1 MMDIILLL
9 FSFALAGWIV
19 CGLIRPDV
27 AAPFLKKPTRMKVIG
42 IFFVLFTIFGI
53 ILSYVQAPGNNSSKI
68 AKAPSQEQQIETAL
82 ATMGTK
88 LKSYEHDELLDD
100 NEGNGSKGYRL
111 KTDRGNVIAYFKD
124 DKLYSLRWADRDLY
138 KEGKTLV
145 KLNDYLLTDGE
156 FMNVIMNLKSVIK
169 TDLNDPDSAEFADY
183 SEWRYEKTPEGIL
196 VKSWLRAKNAFG
208 AKIKRSF
215 VAELSPDGSKIRHLQ
230 WL

>member
-1 MMDIILLL
+1 MMEFILSLL
-9 FSFALAGWIV
+9 CVVLFCWFMF
-19 CGLIRPDV
+19 GLLNPGA
-27 AAPFLKKPTRMKVIG
+27 AAPFLKSPSRIKVVG
-42 IFFVLFTIFGI
+42 IFLVLSAIFDS
-53 ILSYVQAPGNNSSKI
+53 ILGSVQAPRDNSS
-68 AKAPSQEQQIETAL
+68 AVASAAQEQQIETAL

-156 FMNVIMNLKSVIK
+156 FMNVILNLKSVIK

>member
-1 MMDIILLL
+1 MMEFILSLL
-9 FSFALAGWIV
+9 CVVLFCWFMF
-19 CGLIRPDV
+19 GLLNPRA
-27 AAPFLKKPTRMKVIG
+27 AAPFLKSPSRIKVVG
-42 IFFVLFTIFGI
+42 IFLVLSA
-53 ILSYVQAPGNNSSKI
+53 ILGSVQAPRDNSS
-68 AKAPSQEQQIETAL
+68 AVASAAQEKQIKTAL
-82 ATMGTK
+82 ATMETK

-156 FMNVIMNLKSVIK
+156 FMNVILNLKSVIK

-183 SEWRYEKTPEGIL
+183 SEWRYKKTPEGIL

-215 VAELSPDGSKIRHLQ
+215 VAELSPDGSNIRNLQ